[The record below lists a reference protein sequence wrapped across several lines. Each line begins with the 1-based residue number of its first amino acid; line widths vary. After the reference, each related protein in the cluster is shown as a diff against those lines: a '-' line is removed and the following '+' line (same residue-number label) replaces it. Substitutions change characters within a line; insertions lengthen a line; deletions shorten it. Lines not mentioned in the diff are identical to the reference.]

1 MEPVLPAQN
10 TDAITS
16 TPRTALIPNRIT
28 SVDVYRGFV
37 MLLMIGEVLSFEK
50 VSQTLPN
57 STFWQ
62 IVSFNQSHVPWYG

>member
-10 TDAITS
+10 TNAITL

-62 IVSFNQSHVPWYG
+62 IVSFNQSRVPWYS

>member
-16 TPRTALIPNRIT
+16 TPSTALITNRIT
-28 SVDVYRGFV
+28 SVDVYRGFE

-50 VSQTLPN
+50 VSKTLP
-57 STFWQ
+57 
-62 IVSFNQSHVPWYG
+62 VSAF